1 MARYSRIR
9 SPTYPPSS
17 TSKPTLRDFLKNS
30 QSKLFERTPLWFYIL
45 AEAEKAGGNR
55 LGEVGSFLVASTF
68 VGVLLADPDSALS
81 RGFDPGQSPL
91 RMARQQPDRLDCK
104 MDALC
109 KRDGIELPV
118 PLRIMHPFS
127 STGLAVTTAGFF
139 FTQCRGRSLS
149 VIAIGQPGSRATAGL
164 AGRTASLGNTLC

>member
-1 MARYSRIR
+1 MARFSRLR

-68 VGVLLADPDSALS
+68 VGVLLADPEFGAVARFRSQ
-81 RGFDPGQSPL
+81 QSPL
-91 RMARQQPDRLDCK
+91 RMARQQPDQLDRK

-109 KRDGIELPV
+109 ERDGVELPV
-118 PLRIMHPFS
+118 PRGSCIHFCQRASPSQRRGS
-127 STGLAVTTAGFF
+127 S
-139 FTQCRGRSLS
+139 
-149 VIAIGQPGSRATAGL
+149 SRNVA
-164 AGRTASLGNTLC
+164 AGRYRSSQSGSLDRAPALG